1 MEVTTITT
9 ENPTPK
15 VGDGA
20 TILQYSDRHACTIV
34 AVSKSGR
41 TITLKRDKATL
52 LNGPKSG
59 EPDAMKF
66 SVGGFFGHM
75 SGTQRYSYEPDPTAT
90 EQKATL
96 RKDGHYHIVGAGIRS
111 GKVLI
116 GVRREHYDHNF

>member
-1 MEVTTITT
+1 MEATTTT

-20 TILQYSDRHACTIV
+20 TILRHSDSHACTIV

-59 EPDAMKF
+59 EADA
-66 SVGGFFGHM
+66 
-75 SGTQRYSYEPDPTAT
+75 
-90 EQKATL
+90 QKVA
-96 RKDGHYHIVGAGIRS
+96 
-111 GKVLI
+111 I
-116 GVRREHYDHNF
+116 GVRREFYDFNF